1 MNFILEHKCL
11 FAKYNDFWVY
21 IYYCLYFCPHKIVN
35 LKELVES
42 RIVIDAEICHGKPRI
57 KGTRVTVADILLA
70 LAEGMSN
77 TDILRNFRSIQ
88 GQDIQAAIAYSYCI
102 SDNVKLKLKSSFG
115 DQKIID
121 GSSQNSLVLDSDL
134 QEGYTP
140 QEIERQRF
148 SAALEEQALIQ
159 EDITREK
166 VAQIK
171 AKKAQKATTPT
182 VPKREPPKE
191 RPYDLL
197 IDISA
202 EPLTKI
208 FSDSDGLEQGLDMS
222 FDNYIF
228 QARQDS
234 KPWLTYSIKAGIE
247 IDPAM
252 KRNLLVTYK
261 GLDGKINQAVFEG
274 YLSTDRQHKVFLQK
288 TPDGDTC
295 GRAL

>member
-1 MNFILEHKCL
+1 
-11 FAKYNDFWVY
+11 
-21 IYYCLYFCPHKIVN
+21 VN
-35 LKELVES
+35 LKELVET
-42 RIVIDAEICHGKPRI
+42 RVVIDDEICHGKPRI

-70 LAEGMSN
+70 LAEGMSH

-102 SDNVKLKLKSSFG
+102 SDNIKLKLRSSFG
-115 DQKIID
+115 DQKII
-121 GSSQNSLVLDSDL
+121 NSTHDNNAEIKSGFTA
-134 QEGYTP
+134 QEL
-140 QEIERQRF
+140 EKHKFNE
-148 SAALEEQALIQ
+148 ALEEQASIQ
-159 EDITREK
+159 EEITRQK

-171 AKKAQKATTPT
+171 AKKKQKTLSPT
-182 VPKREPPKE
+182 NKREPPKE

-197 IDISA
+197 IDISS

-208 FSDSDGLEQGLDMS
+208 FSDIDGLEQGLDMS

-228 QARQDS
+228 QYRLDQ
-234 KPWLTYSIKAGIE
+234 KPWLTYSIKPGIE

-261 GLDGKINQAVFEG
+261 GLDGKNFQAVFEG
-274 YLSTDRQHKVFLQK
+274 YLTTDRQHKVFLQK
-288 TPDGDTC
+288 TPEGDTC

>member
-1 MNFILEHKCL
+1 LPNFGYILIL
-11 FAKYNDFWVY
+11 VSG
-21 IYYCLYFCPHKIVN
+21 ILVN

-42 RIVIDAEICHGKPRI
+42 RVVIDDEICHGKPRI

-70 LAEGMSN
+70 LAEGMSQ
-77 TDILRNFRSIQ
+77 TDILRNFRSLQ

-102 SDNVKLKLKSSFG
+102 SDNIKLKLRSSFG
-115 DQKIID
+115 DQKLIDSTQGIEIID
-121 GSSQNSLVLDSDL
+121 DTHSGL
-134 QEGYTP
+134 TP
-140 QEIERQRF
+140 QEVEKLKF
-148 SAALEEQALIQ
+148 SAALEEQASIQ
-159 EDITREK
+159 EEITRQK

-171 AKKAQKATTPT
+171 AKKSQKTVSPTT
-182 VPKREPPKE
+182 KRDPPKE

-208 FSDSDGLEQGLDMS
+208 FTDVDGLEQGLDMS

-228 QARQDS
+228 QVRLDA
-234 KPWLTYSIKAGIE
+234 KPWLTYSIKTGVE

-261 GLDGKINQAVFEG
+261 NPDGKNVQAVFEG
-274 YLSTDRQHKVFLQK
+274 YLTTDRQHKVFLQK
-288 TPDGDTC
+288 TSDGDTC